1 MHPFLRNRVQL
12 LVYLLLW
19 VGPVAYFTYVLTSAV
34 PAWPLREALPVALG
48 HGLLLAALFLSL
60 YPLCRAFPL
69 RQTDLLPFLA
79 THAGTIVAASGVWL
93 AAGWAM
99 VWVLDRTDGGSSRLE
114 QYQSWMPHL
123 FFFAEVALS
132 MAQAVNYLLL
142 SMEDQ
147 RQAESARELMR
158 TLAREAELRSL
169 RAQINPHFL
178 FNSLNSVSALT
189 TIDPKR
195 AREMC
200 LLLAEF
206 FRRNLDIGNQTMVP
220 LGDELDLV
228 VHYLRIE
235 QERFG
240 SRLQMELDAPAE
252 VRSFPV
258 PPLILQPLVENAVK
272 HGIAGMVEGG
282 KVVLR
287 VRSLTNGGVSI
298 VVENPFDP
306 DQPKR
311 RRKGVGLENVRT
323 RLQARYGSDARFE
336 TVRETDFFRAKVQIA
351 AQKMQAD
358 SDEIP
363 VVKDVADDVANKRKA
378 E

>member
-19 VGPVAYFTYVLTSAV
+19 VGPVAYFTYVLTSAA

-240 SRLQMELDAPAE
+240 PRLQMELDAPAE
-252 VRSFPV
+252 IRSFPV

-311 RRKGVGLENVRT
+311 RRKGVGLDNVRT

-336 TVRETDFFRAKVQIA
+336 TVRETAFFRAKVQIA
-351 AQKMQAD
+351 AQRMQAD
-358 SDEIP
+358 SGEVT
-363 VVKDVADDVANKRKA
+363 VVKDVADKRNA